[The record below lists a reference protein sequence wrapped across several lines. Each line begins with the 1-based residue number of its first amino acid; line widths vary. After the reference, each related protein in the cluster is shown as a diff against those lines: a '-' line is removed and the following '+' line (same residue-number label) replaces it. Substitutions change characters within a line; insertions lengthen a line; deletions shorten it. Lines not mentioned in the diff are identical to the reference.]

1 MKKTKIVATLG
12 PSSSSLEMIEEMIIK
27 GVDVFR
33 INMSH
38 TKLDVC
44 LDLIKKIRRS
54 EKKLNKIIGIMLDT
68 EGPSIRLD
76 KLKEEEVS
84 LSLEKEIRFYNYHVV
99 CNNTQLSTNYD
110 NLTNLVELHDEII
123 LADGKCVLEVIDI
136 NDDNFLC
143 EVKKEGIIKSNQ
155 TVHIK
160 NGSSKL
166 PFISKTD
173 YDNIMFAIN
182 NNVDFL
188 ALSYV
193 RDEQD
198 ILEVIDLLIENSNDH
213 TNIIAKIENEKA
225 YDNLDEILKVVDG
238 IMVARGD
245 LGIEIPLEKL
255 PFYQKKILEKANEY
269 QKLGLVATDLLKS
282 MVLDENPSRAEVAD
296 IYNAVFDKCDAL
308 VLGEETTIGN
318 YPVDCIEVINKV
330 ILEAESDFSYK
341 ENLEDTFKIV
351 NQDIT
356 STIAY
361 SVVNSDLILNANGI
375 LVNTI
380 SGYTARKISY
390 FKPKS
395 VIFTMSPKINTLRS
409 LTLNYGVFPCLVNN
423 FHDTDT
429 IIKESIQNYL
439 EKFNGKKGDTII
451 ITGGMPIDS
460 ASTDFMKIE
469 KIND

>member
-12 PSSSSLEMIEEMIIK
+12 PSSSSLEMIEEMIVK
-27 GVDVFR
+27 GVDVFQ

-44 LDLIKKIRRS
+44 MELIGKIRRS
-54 EKKLNKIIGIMLDT
+54 EKKLNKIIGIMLGT

-188 ALSYV
+188 ALSF
-193 RDEQD
+193 
-198 ILEVIDLLIENSNDH
+198 
-213 TNIIAKIENEKA
+213 T
-225 YDNLDEILKVVDG
+225 
-238 IMVARGD
+238 
-245 LGIEIPLEKL
+245 PLN
-255 PFYQKKILEKANEY
+255 P
-269 QKLGLVATDLLKS
+269 LKS
-282 MVLDENPSRAEVAD
+282 
-296 IYNAVFDKCDAL
+296 
-308 VLGEETTIGN
+308 
-318 YPVDCIEVINKV
+318 
-330 ILEAESDFSYK
+330 
-341 ENLEDTFKIV
+341 
-351 NQDIT
+351 
-356 STIAY
+356 
-361 SVVNSDLILNANGI
+361 
-375 LVNTI
+375 
-380 SGYTARKISY
+380 
-390 FKPKS
+390 
-395 VIFTMSPKINTLRS
+395 
-409 LTLNYGVFPCLVNN
+409 
-423 FHDTDT
+423 
-429 IIKESIQNYL
+429 
-439 EKFNGKKGDTII
+439 
-451 ITGGMPIDS
+451 
-460 ASTDFMKIE
+460 
-469 KIND
+469 